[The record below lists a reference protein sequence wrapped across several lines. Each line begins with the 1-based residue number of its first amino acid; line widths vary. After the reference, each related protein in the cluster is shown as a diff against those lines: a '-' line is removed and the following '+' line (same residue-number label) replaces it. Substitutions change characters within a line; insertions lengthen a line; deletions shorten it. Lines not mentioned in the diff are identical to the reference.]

1 MLYVISQHT
10 GFGRNLAYFKL
21 RDSCKAFEHITRV
34 LHLSRFFVRQNTIC
48 RQFSSSKWQN
58 LPFSEEN
65 TKRQVQTMII
75 EFLILS
81 IGLGIGLAMDAFS
94 VSIANGLKEPNMSLS
109 RHAKMAGIYAFF
121 QFAMPLIGWLCV
133 HTIQTAFVSFQKFIP
148 WIALLLLLYIGIQM
162 IIDGI
167 KGEDNAKEK
176 LEEDLAKN
184 DKKISTKTLLIQ
196 GIATSIDAL
205 SVGFAIA
212 SYSALKAFICGLI
225 IAVVTFFICMLGVKL
240 GKLFGCKL
248 HKYANFLGGGILIA
262 IGLEIFIKSFI

>member
-1 MLYVISQHT
+1 MYERIYMFQHQKS
-10 GFGRNLAYFKL
+10 N
-21 RDSCKAFEHITRV
+21 
-34 LHLSRFFVRQNTIC
+34 N
-48 RQFSSSKWQN
+48 
-58 LPFSEEN
+58 
-65 TKRQVQTMII
+65 RQVQTMII

-94 VSIANGLKEPNMSLS
+94 VSIANGLKEPCMSSS

-121 QFAMPLIGWLCV
+121 QFAMPMIGWLCV
-133 HTIQTAFVSFQKFIP
+133 HTIQEAFVSFQKFIP

-162 IIDGI
+162 IVDGI
-167 KGEDNAKEK
+167 KGEDNAKEQK
-176 LEEDLAKN
+176 EEALAA
-184 DKKISTKTLLIQ
+184 DEKKISTKTLIIQ

-212 SYSALKAFICGLI
+212 NYSTIRAFASSLV
-225 IAVVTFFICMLGVKL
+225 IAVVTFIICMIGVKL
-240 GKLFGCKL
+240 GKIFGCKL